1 MEVHGKRLKENI
13 LWARTASERTTI
25 WLSPDVV
32 DFSEPIRITLN
43 GRKITEARG
52 IVEPDLEVLLEDVRT
67 RADRLRPFWA
77 KLEVP

>member
-1 MEVHGKRLKENI
+1 VEGKLINNNI
-13 LWARTASERTTI
+13 LSARSASETTTI

-32 DFSEPIRITLN
+32 DFNEPIRVTLN
-43 GRKITEARG
+43 GRKITDGRG
-52 IVEPDLEVLLEDVRT
+52 KVEPSLEVLLEDVRT

>member
-1 MEVHGKRLKENI
+1 MEVQGKRLKKNI
-13 LWARTASERTTI
+13 LSARTASERTTI

-43 GRKITEARG
+43 NRKITGARG